1 MKNQFRVIS
10 RTIQVTKYSEQTTA
24 VDPETN
30 EEYTIEPKPIEG
42 TTTFRVELS
51 TVDMNSVNTIVG
63 TTYITLDRLTEYTE
77 EAKLEIADKLAALGL
92 MDPREPTDLEDA
104 KQQRWARII
113 AIRDGLEGEGFTYLD
128 KPFDSDVRSILRL
141 FGMTQAAMV
150 AKMAGK
156 DFSVNWTTADN
167 TIVTM
172 TCDEI
177 LGLPAAMAASVNAI
191 HMQAR
196 SLKERLDAAG
206 SIAEVQEILWP
217 GVEYQVE
224 EAYNPFDENGDLPG
238 STVKPSAQSLK

>member
-128 KPFDSDVRSILRL
+128 KPFDSDLRSILRI
-141 FGMTQAAMV
+141 
-150 AKMAGK
+150 
-156 DFSVNWTTADN
+156 SVTAQ
-167 TIVTM
+167 
-172 TCDEI
+172 
-177 LGLPAAMAASVNAI
+177 AAMAAAMQDTDFAI
-191 HMQAR
+191 DWTCADNSILSMTRDQVIGLPVALATHANEIHLQAR
-196 SLKERLDAAG
+196 DLKVALDNAG
-206 SIAEVQEILWP
+206 SIAEVQLVQWP
-217 GVEYQVE
+217 GVEYEVH
-224 EAYNPFDENGDLPG
+224 EAI
-238 STVKPSAQSLK
+238 